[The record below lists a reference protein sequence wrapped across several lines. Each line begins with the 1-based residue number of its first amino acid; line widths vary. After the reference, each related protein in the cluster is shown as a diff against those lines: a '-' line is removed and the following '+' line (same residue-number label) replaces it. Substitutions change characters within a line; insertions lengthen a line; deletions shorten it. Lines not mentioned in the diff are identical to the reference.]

1 MAALKRRVIPYG
13 LLLPG
18 TAWLIVFFLIPL
30 YFMGKLSLNV
40 NLGTYYPFDW
50 HWQNYS
56 DALSLYDTQFFRSFL
71 YSGLATLIC
80 LLLAYPLAYTI
91 AFKAGKW
98 RHAMLLAVVAPFFT
112 TYLIRTISWVTILS
126 DESPVVDVLNF
137 LQLAPGAAWL
147 ILFFLVPLYFM
158 GKLSLNVNLGTY
170 YPFDWHWQNYS
181 DALSLYDTQFIRSF
195 VYSLAATLICLLLA
209 YPLAYMIAFKAGK
222 WRHAMLLAVVAPFF
236 TTYLIRTISWVTILS
251 DESPV
256 VDVLKFLQIAPSGR
270 VLATGPAVVAGL
282 VYNYLPFMVLPIYAS
297 LERLDTRL
305 MEAAKDLYA
314 DTKTTFLKVT
324 LPLSAPGVV
333 AGTLLTFI
341 PATGDY
347 VNAQFL
353 GGSNNQMIGNVIQ
366 SLYLNQRDYP
376 EAAALSFLM
385 MALILAVVVVYIR
398 FAGTGA
404 FMGDEDEESA

>member
-1 MAALKRRVIPYG
+1 MAALKKRGIPYA

-18 TAWLIVFFLIPL
+18 TAWLVVFFLIPL

-56 DALSLYDTQFFRSFL
+56 DALSLYDTQFVRSFI

-112 TYLIRTISWVTILS
+112 TYLIRTLAWVTILS
-126 DESPVVDVLNF
+126 DESPVVDVLHF
-137 LQLAPGAAWL
+137 LQLAP
-147 ILFFLVPLYFM
+147 
-158 GKLSLNVNLGTY
+158 
-170 YPFDWHWQNYS
+170 DH
-181 DALSLYDTQFIRSF
+181 
-195 VYSLAATLICLLLA
+195 
-209 YPLAYMIAFKAGK
+209 
-222 WRHAMLLAVVAPFF
+222 
-236 TTYLIRTISWVTILS
+236 
-251 DESPV
+251 
-256 VDVLKFLQIAPSGR
+256 R
-270 VLATGPAVVAGL
+270 VLATAPAVISGL

-305 MEAAKDLYA
+305 IEAGKDLYA
-314 DTKTTFLKVT
+314 NAAKTFLRVT

-347 VNAQFL
+347 VNAAFL
-353 GGSNNQMIGNVIQ
+353 GGTDNQMIGNVIQ
-366 SLYLNQRDYP
+366 SLYLKQSDYP
-376 EAAALSFLM
+376 AAAALSFVLM
-385 MALILAVVVVYIR
+385 AIILVIVLVYIK
-398 FAGTGA
+398 FAGSEA
-404 FMGDEDEESA
+404 LMGEEVAAL